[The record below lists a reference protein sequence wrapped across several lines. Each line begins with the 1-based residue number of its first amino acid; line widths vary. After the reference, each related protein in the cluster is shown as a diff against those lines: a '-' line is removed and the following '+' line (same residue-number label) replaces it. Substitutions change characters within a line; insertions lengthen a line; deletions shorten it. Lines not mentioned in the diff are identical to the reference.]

1 MSAARLS
8 VVWTLAL
15 AVTLASAV
23 WQRRTGPSYPARG
36 AVTLGGERIEY
47 RLARS
52 HVTGSDQPVRVAAG
66 GTETTGEVLWRH
78 FPGTEPF
85 AELAMRR
92 EGGELVAALPS
103 QPPAGKLEY
112 RVRLRAGAEEVL
124 LPPEPA
130 VTRFRGAVP
139 AAVLVPHIGAMFLGM
154 LFSNAAG
161 LSAVLARPR
170 AARQGSVALAL
181 LAVGGLLLGPVVQKY
196 AFGAFWTGFPYGT
209 DLTDN
214 KTALA
219 VLAWGVAVVAAT
231 RGRWARAAIVAA
243 ALVTLVVF
251 AVPHSLFGSE
261 LRREPASA
269 GPAG

>member
-1 MSAARLS
+1 
-8 VVWTLAL
+8 
-15 AVTLASAV
+15 
-23 WQRRTGPSYPARG
+23 
-36 AVTLGGERIEY
+36 
-47 RLARS
+47 
-52 HVTGSDQPVRVAAG
+52 
-66 GTETTGEVLWRH
+66 
-78 FPGTEPF
+78 
-85 AELAMRR
+85 
-92 EGGELVAALPS
+92 
-103 QPPAGKLEY
+103 
-112 RVRLRAGAEEVL
+112 
-124 LPPEPA
+124 
-130 VTRFRGAVP
+130 
-139 AAVLVPHIGAMFLGM
+139 
-154 LFSNAAG
+154 
-161 LSAVLARPR
+161 VLARPR

-219 VLAWGVAVVAAT
+219 VLAWGVAVVAAA